1 MDSQIAD
8 FQARLLKKNKEL
20 AQQQELLGA
29 IRNVYQQQRLLEE
42 QQAKAKAQCIQ
53 QLVKLYEQQRDQLHE
68 FHKVVAVMVDQHNKE
83 VQQQQHHQQHVQQ
96 PQQPVQQPQQP
107 VQQPQQPVQQP
118 QQPVQQPQQPG
129 KASQAP
135 CKRRYGDVDQAS
147 GPDTDTE
154 SDSATTPS
162 DSSTASPKKR
172 LTSISRDSAKLE
184 RVILALHAVL
194 NKKAAVTHAGLQPYN
209 VTRKSVE
216 YYLEKYRDNKFPQYD
231 EYWAKQPPAV
241 VTASG
246 AGAVAAAT
254 ALVALCV
261 PATD

>member
-1 MDSQIAD
+1 MDNKIAE
-8 FQARLLKKNKEL
+8 FQESLLKKNKEL
-20 AQQQELLGA
+20 AQQQKLLGA
-29 IRNVYQQQRLLEE
+29 IQNVYQQQRLLEE
-42 QQAKAKAQCIQ
+42 QQRKAKAQCLT
-53 QLVKLYEQQRDQLHE
+53 QLVTLYNQQRDQLHK
-68 FHKVVAVMVDQHNKE
+68 FHEVVAVMVDQHNKE
-83 VQQQQHHQQHVQQ
+83 VQQQQHHQQAVQQ
-96 PQQPVQQPQQP
+96 PQQPVQQPQQA
-107 VQQPQQPVQQP
+107 
-118 QQPVQQPQQPG
+118 VQQPQQPG

-135 CKRRYGDVDQAS
+135 CKRRYGDLDQAS
-147 GPDTDTE
+147 PDTDTE

-172 LTSISRDSAKLE
+172 LTSISRDSAKLK

-209 VTRKSVE
+209 VTRKNVE

-241 VTASG
+241 AASG

-254 ALVALCV
+254 ALVALGV